1 LPLLLLLNKP
11 KIRSS
16 LLLKILKTPLERK
29 KKRPELNRLLMKRLL
44 SKPNLKLNT
53 SRRLS
58 SISKLLRLKLKR
70 LLMPRL

>member
-1 LPLLLLLNKP
+1 
-11 KIRSS
+11 